1 LPGKRKSIYPPVSNI
16 SKSVSG
22 AVTTMQLDN
31 VSAGWEQWFLFMADA
46 HFDSPSCARDV
57 LDRHLKEARQKCARI
72 MIFGDWF
79 DAMQG
84 RFDPRRS
91 MDELR
96 PEYRSENYY
105 DLLVKYSAEY
115 LKEYAD
121 LIDVFADGNHELST
135 LKNANTNPLDNLLY
149 RLRTD
154 TGANIIH
161 GGYGGWVKFIL
172 ALCDSTTISI
182 NLKYFHGAGA
192 EAPVTRGVIQTNR
205 QAVYL
210 PDADIVVNGH
220 NHNSYWVPIARE
232 RISQRGKQYIDIQ
245 HHVRT
250 PGYKNEYGDGS
261 TGWAVTKGMV
271 PKPIGAVW
279 LRMWFDAAGTE
290 RNHNGQVRLQ
300 FIPDVCGAEAVR
312 IEGASYGGRV
322 YNDDAEGA

>member
-1 LPGKRKSIYPPVSNI
+1 MPRNRKSPITPVTTI
-16 SKSVSG
+16 TKSVSG
-22 AVTTMQLDN
+22 AVTTLQLDN
-31 VSAGWEQWFLFMADA
+31 ISAGWEQWFLLLADA
-46 HFDSPSCARDV
+46 HWDSVSCARDL
-57 LDRHLKEARQKCARI
+57 LDRHLKEARVKQARI

-105 DLLVKYSAEY
+105 DLLVKYSYEY

-121 LIDVFADGNHELST
+121 LIDVFTDGNHELAV
-135 LKNANTNPLDNLLY
+135 LKNANTNPLDNLIFG
-149 RLRTD
+149 LRTA

-161 GGYGGWVKFIL
+161 GGYGGWVRFVPVIT
-172 ALCDSTTISI
+172 SVQFQSI

-232 RISQRGKQYIDIQ
+232 RISHRGKQYIDIQ

-261 TGWAVTKGMV
+261 SGWAVTKGMV

-279 LRMWFDAAGTE
+279 MRMWFDAANND
-290 RNHNGQVRLQ
+290 RNHNGEIKLQ
-300 FIPDVCGAEAVR
+300 FIPDVCGPEAVR

-322 YNDDAEGA
+322 FDEDAEGA